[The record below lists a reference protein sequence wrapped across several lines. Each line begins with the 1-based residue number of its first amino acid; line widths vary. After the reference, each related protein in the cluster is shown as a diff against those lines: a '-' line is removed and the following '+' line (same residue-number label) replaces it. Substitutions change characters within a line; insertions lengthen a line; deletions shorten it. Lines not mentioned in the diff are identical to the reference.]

1 MLSRDSENLKYFN
14 LFNAMGTIRS
24 KFISVVLIILAL
36 SSCVTNE
43 KLIYLQADRLA
54 DGTPVRVNDTIESVT
69 PSIYRV
75 LPNDNIYVRV
85 VTPDPQWANM
95 FNPLPVTSS
104 MNINPESAQLLSYPV
119 ELDGTVDLPY
129 LGKIIVAGKT
139 LSEIKHELEDA
150 LKSFISDAAVT
161 VRLVNNYV
169 SVVGEV
175 SHPGRYP
182 IYKDRMNIFEVL
194 ALAGDMEDYSN
205 RNSVQVIRRTLNAN
219 IIQELSLL
227 DRSIMSSEFY
237 YLMPNDVV
245 YAKPRKGQFFNITTF
260 PYSLLLSSITSFI
273 LILNFINTLN

>member
-1 MLSRDSENLKYFN
+1 MN
-14 LFNAMGTIRS
+14 TIKLHIFS
-24 KFISVVLIILAL
+24 ILLIILAL

-43 KLIYLQADRLA
+43 KLIYLQAETLP
-54 DGTPVRVNDTIESVT
+54 DGTQVQVNDTIESVT
-69 PSIYRV
+69 PSTYRV

-95 FNPLPVTSS
+95 FNPLPTTSS

-119 ELDGTVDLPY
+119 ELDGTIELPY
-129 LGKIIVAGKT
+129 LGKFSVAGKT
-139 LSEIKHELEDA
+139 LSEIKHELEIA
-150 LKSFISDAAVT
+150 LKNFISDAAVT

-175 SHPGRYP
+175 SVPGRYP

-194 ALAGDMEDYSN
+194 ALAGDMENYSD
-205 RNSVQVIRRTLNAN
+205 RRSVQVIRRSQNGN

-227 DRSIMSSEFY
+227 DRSVMSSEFY
-237 YLMPNDVV
+237 YIMPNDVV

-273 LILNFINTLN
+273 LIFNFIGNLNE